1 MKRIITTMLIAL
13 QILITQIDVSAEEL
27 VKAAQVVERGS
38 GNQSTTKVN
47 HVPVYRQDNT
57 NESEQ
62 NTDSKQAD
70 QEANSTGTDNSNT
83 TSSEQQTNEDDVTV
97 FSPSVEVVPIVKD
110 NDLPDYSV
118 PDISTE
124 QSVPPNPKAQ
134 PQMEEAE
141 GLEFIVVHRNGIMA
155 FAMIADH
162 EKYKL
167 MPVLARGHVPGR
179 STVKQM
185 SSSSNAIGAINA
197 SYFALSGDIYGN
209 TKINGI
215 IAGTTYY
222 TRTSMAINADG
233 SIFFGRTNYSGR
245 LTFAG
250 KTIHIGGVDV
260 ARGAN
265 SVIIYNKHQ
274 GETTGTNDYG
284 TEYVVINGIITE
296 VYVNKGNNKIPENG
310 YIISLHGTA
319 TELFKNAKVGDKVIF
334 DESLEDVDG
343 AGDFNRALHVVGA
356 GPRLVKNGALYVNVD
371 EEQFPADIRIGR
383 APRTAIG
390 VTKYGDYIIAVVD
403 GRQAHSR
410 GCTLQEWAEI
420 LLNDFGAVNA
430 MNLDGG
436 GSTELVVKGD
446 LVNSPSDGRERP
458 VADALVII
466 RN

>member
-1 MKRIITTMLIAL
+1 MKQIITTILIAV

-27 VKAAQVVERGS
+27 VEGAQVVERGS
-38 GNQSTTKVN
+38 GDQSTTKVN
-47 HVPVYRQDNT
+47 HVPIYRQNDENK
-57 NESEQ
+57 SEQ
-62 NTDSKQAD
+62 NTNND
-70 QEANSTGTDNSNT
+70 QTNSTDKNDS
-83 TSSEQQTNEDDVTV
+83 
-97 FSPSVEVVPIVKD
+97 VPIVK
-110 NDLPDYSV
+110 NHDLPDYSV
-118 PDISTE
+118 PDIQTE
-124 QSVPPNPKAQ
+124 QSIPPDQKTT
-134 PQMEEAE
+134 PQVEEAE

-162 EKYKL
+162 EKYRL
-167 MPVLARGHVPGR
+167 VPVLARGHIPGR

-185 SSSSNAIGAINA
+185 SSASNAIGAINA
-197 SYFALSGDIYGN
+197 SYFAPSGAIYGN

-233 SIFFGRTNYSGR
+233 SIFFGRTNYSGK

-260 ARGAN
+260 ERGAD
-265 SVIIYNKHQ
+265 SAIIYNKHQ

-284 TEYVVINGIITE
+284 TEYVVINGVITE
-296 VYVNKGNNKIPENG
+296 IYINKGNNKIPENG

-319 TELFKNAKVGDKVIF
+319 VELFKNAKVGDKVTF

-356 GPRLVKNGALYVNVD
+356 GPRLVKNGAVYVNVD
-371 EEQFPADIRIGR
+371 EEQFPADIRFGR